1 MMSPVATPKPHR
13 LQSLGHMK
21 TSFASLGTAAEAQ
34 LRKGGEPLARDDF
47 QVEPGGIIFGVMED
61 ESKTFRIVKI
71 GGRVLSAHFE
81 LVEGRH
87 GSVPGPK
94 ATHLDD
100 DAAVRILTDAII
112 HDSEHAD
119 EFAAVIRR
127 IGTHAEPS

>member
-1 MMSPVATPKPHR
+1 
-13 LQSLGHMK
+13 MK
-21 TSFASLGTAAEAQ
+21 TSHPSLGTVEEAQ
-34 LRKGGEPLARDDF
+34 LRKGGKPLARDDF
-47 QVEPGGIIFGVMED
+47 EVEPDGIIFGVMED

-87 GSVPGPK
+87 GAVAPGPK
-94 ATHLDD
+94 AAHLDD

-112 HDSEHAD
+112 HDRDHAD

-127 IGTHAEPS
+127 IGTREGHS